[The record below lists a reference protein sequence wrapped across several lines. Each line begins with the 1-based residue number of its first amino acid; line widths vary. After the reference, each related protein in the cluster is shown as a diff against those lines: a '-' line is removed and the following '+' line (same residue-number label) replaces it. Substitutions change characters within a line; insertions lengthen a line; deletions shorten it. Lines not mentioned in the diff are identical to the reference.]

1 MKKVT
6 GIIVLLSVLIGIGC
20 KKNDGPAVQPINI
33 IVKALYDTASGN
45 YSFPLNGIT
54 IKIKN
59 QLNASELTQASDNNG
74 LAIFNNVSAG
84 VYNIE
89 ASIAIKKAQYEA
101 ITGLPLDQDS
111 VVFNAAVNNTMLNN
125 TTNNTVELKLQFGTI
140 GDWVIKQVYYAGSHT
155 TNGGSFRDQFIE
167 IYNNSNTVLY
177 ADSMYFAEVMG
188 SNTVNPDYTKG
199 YYVNDGSLK
208 GQFDWN
214 KSIGMPA
221 NSNAV
226 ENYIYAKSLFRVPGN
241 GTTYPI
247 QPGQSFIIAQTALNH
262 KAPYTSTTGTT
273 ISIKDPTLS
282 VDLSGAEF
290 EVYLGN
296 IIPNPFN
303 SDIDNPGVP
312 NLAVLSYSARDL
324 VLDNPGR
331 DGYAIF
337 KTNADIPTAWKK
349 YPNPTITAIIAE
361 TDLHYQIPNT
371 LVIDAMETQHA
382 TPANRV
388 PKRLVGTLDAG
399 AYNVPGG
406 QYSSQSAIRK
416 TAKTVSG
423 RKILMDTNN
432 STNDFDYLDKASPKG
447 FK

>member
-1 MKKVT
+1 MRKVI
-6 GIIVLLSVLIGIGC
+6 GCIVLMTVLVGIGC

-33 IVKALYDTASGN
+33 IVKAIYDTASGN
-45 YSFPLNGIT
+45 YSFPKEGIT
-54 IKIKN
+54 VKIKN
-59 QLNASELTQASDNNG
+59 LLNSSELTQATDNSG
-74 LAIFNNVSAG
+74 LAIFNSVSAG

-89 ASIAIKKAQYEA
+89 AGITIKKAQYEA
-101 ITGLPLDQDS
+101 ITGLPLDKDS
-111 VVFNAAVNNTMLNN
+111 VVFNAALSNTTLNN
-125 TTNNTVELKLQFGTI
+125 ATNNTIELKLQFGKI
-140 GDWVIKQVYYAGSHT
+140 GDWVIKQVYYAGSHN
-155 TNGGSFRDQFIE
+155 TNGAIYRDQFIE
-167 IYNNSNTVLY
+167 VYNNSNTVLY
-177 ADSMYFAEVMG
+177 ADSLYIMEVMG
-188 SNTVNPDYTKG
+188 SNTANPNYSTG
-199 YYVNDGSLK
+199 YYINDGTFK
-208 GQFDWN
+208 GQYDWA

-226 ENYIYAKSLFRVPGN
+226 ENYVYAKSLYRVPGN

-247 QPGQSFIIAQTALNH
+247 QPGQSFIMAQTAINH

-273 ISIKDPTLS
+273 ISIKDPSLT

-296 IIPNPFN
+296 VIPNPLN

-312 NLAVLSYSARDL
+312 NLTPLTYFGRDWL
-324 VLDNPGR
+324 LDNPGR
-331 DGYAIF
+331 DAFAIF
-337 KTNADIPTAWKK
+337 KTTVDIPTAWKR
-349 YPNPTITAIIAE
+349 YPNPSVTAIDAT
-361 TDLHYQIPNT
+361 TDLYYQIPNSV
-371 LVIDAMETQHA
+371 LIDAMEIQHA
-382 TPANRV
+382 TPSSRV

-423 RKILMDTNN
+423 RRVLMDTNN
-432 STNDFDYLDKASPKG
+432 SGNDFDYFERADPKG

>member
-1 MKKVT
+1 MKKVS
-6 GIIVLLSVLIGIGC
+6 GIVIFFSILIAIGC

-33 IVKALYDTASGN
+33 IVKALYDTTSGN
-45 YSFPLNGIT
+45 YSFPLNGVT

-59 QLNASELTQASDNNG
+59 QLNSSELTQPSDNNG
-74 LAIFNNVSAG
+74 LAIFNSVSAG

-89 ASIAIKKAQYEA
+89 GSIAIKKAQYES
-101 ITGLPLDQDS
+101 ITGLPLEKDS
-111 VVFNAAVNNTMLNN
+111 IVFNAAVNNVMLNN
-125 TTNNTVELKLQFGTI
+125 TTNNTVELKLQFGKI
-140 GDWVIKQVYYAGSHT
+140 GDWVIKQLYYAGSHT
-155 TNGGSFRDQFIE
+155 TNGASFRDQFIE
-167 IYNNSNTVLY
+167 IYNNSNTVQY

-188 SNTVNPDYTKG
+188 SNTVNPDYAKG
-199 YYVNDGSLK
+199 YFVNDGPLK
-208 GQFDWN
+208 GQYDWN

-226 ENYIYAKSLFRVPGN
+226 ENYVYAKSLFRVPGN

-290 EVYLGN
+290 EVYLGT
-296 IIPNPFN
+296 IIPNPLN

-312 NLAVLSYSARDL
+312 NLAVLAYGARDL
-324 VLDNPGR
+324 VMDNPGR
-331 DGYAIF
+331 GGYAIF
-337 KTNADIPTAWKK
+337 KTNAEISTAWKK
-349 YPNPTITAIIAE
+349 YPNPTVASIVAD
-361 TDLHYQIPNT
+361 TDLHFQIPNSV
-371 LVIDAMETQHA
+371 VIDAMETQHG
-382 TPANRV
+382 TPSSRV
-388 PKRLVGTLDAG
+388 PKRLVGALDAG
-399 AYNVPGG
+399 TYNVPGG

-432 STNDFDYLDKASPKG
+432 STNDFDYLDKANPKG